1 MKVATWQYTLSPRV
15 RDAIA
20 AYYARYPDA
29 TPGEIE
35 AWLRDR
41 GFDAGPT
48 DVEEFMAAL
57 DSNPDWRT
65 GWINRNI
72 HRHSAAFDP
81 DQFLATRGYGED
93 DGWQVVEDEPEKA
106 LQETEGEEYEDD
118 EWEEAGEGEE
128 DEHYGEAVTAATLAM
143 ARPLG
148 GEDRLPGITLAVFG
162 LAASAGVVILI
173 VTVLR

>member
-1 MKVATWQYTLSPRV
+1 MATWQYTLSPRV

-72 HRHSAAFDP
+72 HRYSAAFDP
-81 DQFLATRGYGED
+81 DQFLATRSYGED
-93 DGWQVVEDEPEKA
+93 DGWQVVEDELDEEFEEA
-106 LQETEGEEYEDD
+106 EGEGYEDD
-118 EWEEAGEGEE
+118 EWEEGGQAEE
-128 DEHYGEAVTAATLAM
+128 DEHYGEVATTAAPALP
-143 ARPLG
+143 RPLG
-148 GEDRLPGITLAVFG
+148 GEERLPGIALAVLG
-162 LAASAGVVILI
+162 LTASAGVVILI

>member
-1 MKVATWQYTLSPRV
+1 MAAWQHILGPRA

-41 GFDAGPT
+41 GFEVGQS
-48 DVEEFMAAL
+48 DVVDCMEAL
-57 DSNPDWRT
+57 DSHPNWRT

-72 HRHSAAFDP
+72 HRYSAAFDP

-93 DGWQVVEDEPEKA
+93 DGWRVAEDELAERIA
-106 LQETEGEEYEDD
+106 EAEGDD
-118 EWEEAGEGEE
+118 HEEAAWEE
-128 DEHYGEAVTAATLAM
+128 DEQGEPDEYYGEVVPATAVALPGALS
-143 ARPLG
+143 
-148 GEDRLPGITLAVFG
+148 GEDRLPGIALAVLG
-162 LAASAGVVILI
+162 LAVSAGVTALI
-173 VTVLR
+173 IAVLR

>member
-1 MKVATWQYTLSPRV
+1 MATWQYTLSPRV

-72 HRHSAAFDP
+72 HRYSAAFDP

-93 DGWQVVEDEPEKA
+93 DGWQVVEDELEEGPE
-106 LQETEGEEYEDD
+106 QREGEEYEDAA
-118 EWEEAGEGEE
+118 WEEAGQGEE
-128 DEHYGEAVTAATLAM
+128 DKYHGEVVTATAPALPRT
-143 ARPLG
+143 LG
-148 GEDRLPGITLAVFG
+148 GEDRLPGIALAVLG

>member
-1 MKVATWQYTLSPRV
+1 VATWQHTLGSRV

-29 TPGEIE
+29 APGEIE

-72 HRHSAAFDP
+72 HRYSAAFDP

-93 DGWQVVEDEPEKA
+93 DGWQVVEDELEEKLEEA
-106 LQETEGEEYEDD
+106 VGEEYEDAA
-118 EWEEAGEGEE
+118 WEEAGQAEE
-128 DEHYGEAVTAATLAM
+128 DEYHGEVVTATAPALPRA
-143 ARPLG
+143 LG
-148 GEDRLPGITLAVFG
+148 GEDRLPGIALAVLG
-162 LAASAGVVILI
+162 LAASAGVAALI
-173 VTVLR
+173 IAVLR